1 MLVIDAGLTNELFIK
16 IYRTFSE
23 IAAALIGA
31 GQPNPIRRPSR
42 NWITINDYLRNVAMM
57 SITEI
62 NWILQR

>member
-16 IYRTFSE
+16 IYQTFSE
-23 IAAALIGA
+23 IAALIGA

-57 SITEI
+57 SITGI